1 MKGILKDQKQKFINI
16 IEEIQDCGAIGD
28 GGMLYK
34 ACNNKQL
41 AETLIANNA
50 IVLPAKLGSK
60 VFAIATPC
68 GGCEKASFDE
78 DGIKECKEC
87 EKKYIEEMKFSLDLA
102 DMWGEYVFATRAEAE
117 ERCKKNEEV

>member
-1 MKGILKDQKQKFINI
+1 MNDVLKGQKQKFINI

-68 GGCEKASFDE
+68 GGCEHKEFDE
-78 DGIKECKEC
+78 DGIKECKSC
-87 EKKYIEEMKFSLDLA
+87 RKYQIEEIEFALDLVES
-102 DMWGEYVFATRAEAE
+102 WGKYVFATRAEAE
-117 ERCKKNEEV
+117 ERCKKNEKV

>member
-16 IEEIQDCGAIGD
+16 IEEIQDCGAIGY
-28 GGMLYK
+28 GGMLCK

-41 AETLIANNA
+41 AETLIENNA

-60 VFAIATPC
+60 VYAIATPR

-87 EKKYIEEMKFSLDLA
+87 EEKYIEEMKFSLDLA
-102 DMWGEYVFATRAEAE
+102 EGWGEYVFATREEAINKIKE
-117 ERCKKNEEV
+117 KQRR

>member
-1 MKGILKDQKQKFINI
+1 MNDVLKNQKQKFVKI

-60 VFAIATPC
+60 VFAVMTPC
-68 GGCEKASFDE
+68 GGCEKAKFDNDE
-78 DGIKECKEC
+78 IKECKSCRKHQIAE
-87 EKKYIEEMKFSLDLA
+87 IEFALDLVES
-102 DMWGEYVFATRAEAE
+102 WGKYVFATREEAE
-117 ERCKKNEEV
+117 ERCKK

>member
-1 MKGILKDQKQKFINI
+1 MLDNLKQKLIDI

-68 GGCEKASFDE
+68 GGCENAKFDNDE
-78 DGIKECKEC
+78 IKECKSC
-87 EKKYIEEMKFSLDLA
+87 RKYQIEEIEFALDLVES
-102 DMWGEYVFATRAEAE
+102 WGKYVFATREEAINKIKE
-117 ERCKKNEEV
+117 KQRR

>member
-1 MKGILKDQKQKFINI
+1 MLKDQKKKFINI

-60 VFAIATPC
+60 VFAIATPR

-87 EKKYIEEMKFSLDLA
+87 EEKYIEEMKFSLDLA
-102 DMWGEYVFATRAEAE
+102 DMWGEYVFATREEAE
-117 ERCKKNEEV
+117 ERCKKNEKV